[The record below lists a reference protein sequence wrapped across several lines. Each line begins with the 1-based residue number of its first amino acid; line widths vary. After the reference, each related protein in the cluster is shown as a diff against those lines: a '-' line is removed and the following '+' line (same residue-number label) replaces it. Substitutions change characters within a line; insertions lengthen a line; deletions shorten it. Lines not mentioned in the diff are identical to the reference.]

1 MSSAPLKTFL
11 LPDEKPSLAD
21 TVFVAPGA
29 TVIGAVTLG
38 DESSVWY
45 GAVLRGDINRVIVGA
60 QSNVQDLSVL
70 HVSDD
75 FAAVVGER
83 VTIGH
88 RAIVHACT
96 IGDEV
101 LIGMGAIVLDGAVIA
116 PDSIV
121 GAGSLVTGGQRFPP
135 RSMILG
141 SPAKAVR
148 TLRDEEVA
156 SILRAS
162 QNYIEY
168 TTEHRSGA

>member
-1 MSSAPLKTFL
+1 MIRALQGRTPVVPKSA
-11 LPDEKPSLAD
+11 
-21 TVFVAPGA
+21 FVEASAQVVGD
-29 TVIGAVTLG
+29 VVLG
-38 DESSVWY
+38 EEASVWFN
-45 GAVLRGDINRVIVGA
+45 AVLRGDVGPIRVGA
-60 QSNVQDLSVL
+60 RSNLQDLVMV
-70 HVSDD
+70 HGTREKGT
-75 FAAVVGER
+75 FAV
-83 VTIGH
+83 
-88 RAIVHACT
+88 
-96 IGDEV
+96 IGDEVTVGHSAIIHGCTIQDRV

-121 GAGSLVTGGQRFPP
+121 GAGSLVTQGQRFAP